1 MDRTPPETNIDVLS
15 LPWEPQTYIHPDQ
28 LTPDSLVRITDENGE
43 EYVFRLMPVGQAY
56 YVAPYE
62 GGCQQYD
69 ENQYKEGGFVQ
80 YVKQRVDSFALQ
92 IAHPGKMPESI
103 ELLLRPQ
110 HQYVVDRIIPD
121 RNNTLGKNYNVTF
134 FGFPY
139 AGFRKN
145 SPLVLMRSSFECRV
159 INKIASLEA
168 VNILPESPLEQ
179 TLLRFMEEYLSDRV
193 RQRLAEIYHIDDI
206 GSHENIAPG
215 LGQAISYDL
224 ETFDHR
230 VAKIA
235 YLLLSLSDSPAPI
248 LGISLDALEELCSSI
263 GQYVALHTADSFSMA
278 YGYKKE
284 ICLTDTH
291 GDTRYYS
298 LRFQITAE
306 KRVLA
311 CFSLE
316 RRSA

>member
-1 MDRTPPETNIDVLS
+1 MDRTPPETNIDLLS

-28 LTPDSLVRITDENGE
+28 LTEDSLIRVTDEKGE

-56 YVAPYE
+56 YISPYE
-62 GGCQQYD
+62 GGYM
-69 ENQYKEGGFVQ
+69 Q
-80 YVKQRVDSFALQ
+80 YVKQRADSFAMQQVL
-92 IAHPGKMPESI
+92 PNKESEGI
-103 ELLLRPQ
+103 EMLYGAQ
-110 HQYVVDRIIPD
+110 HRFVVDRIVPD
-121 RNNTLGKNYNVTF
+121 QHVESSTNHREAF

-139 AGFRKN
+139 GGFRKN
-145 SPLVLMRSSFECRV
+145 SPLFLHRSSFERRT

-193 RQRLAEIYHIDDI
+193 RQRLAEIYHIDGI

-230 VAKIA
+230 VAQIA
-235 YLLLSLSDSPAPI
+235 YLLHSLSDSPAPI

-263 GQYVALHTADSFSMA
+263 RQYVALHTADCFSMA
-278 YGYKKE
+278 YGYEKE
-284 ICLTDTH
+284 IYLTDIH
-291 GDTRYYS
+291 GDTRFYS

-306 KRVLA
+306 RRVLA
-311 CFSLE
+311 CFILE
-316 RRSA
+316 RISS